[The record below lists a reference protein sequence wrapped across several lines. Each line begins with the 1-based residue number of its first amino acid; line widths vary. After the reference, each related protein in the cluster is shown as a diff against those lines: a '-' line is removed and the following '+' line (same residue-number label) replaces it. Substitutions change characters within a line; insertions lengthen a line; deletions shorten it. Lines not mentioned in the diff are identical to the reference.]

1 MSPPLSHIALIVA
14 LISTSCFPSPKF
26 AIKEREAAL
35 RYISESD
42 ELLLLEVLRD
52 IRVEEENFA
61 VLEAVVKGE
70 RTYPPEGGFPA
81 MMLEEAL
88 EEYQQEEETRIREGR
103 EKTPGEVFDGKALRR
118 ADKIEVLEAGLFSEE
133 GKLCFY
139 RLSRMKDAE
148 ALCAL
153 INEAINFQ
161 LRNSIESA
169 EQRAEESGEEVES
182 TEFFDVTLSAE
193 TSARWGER
201 AASDG
206 AWFTLGGRG
215 CSVDLPLKSAEA
227 AGVVRSVL
235 ENAEEDEE
243 YFQLY
248 RFLSDL
254 VITDS
259 QMKIDFQPLADGYF
273 KAPRWSPRELG
284 SPGPGSEEYAK
295 ALTHF
300 SEKVGFVE
308 FDPAALFKRF
318 EYTAPAEEDW

>member
-1 MSPPLSHIALIVA
+1 MSPSLSRVALIVA
-14 LISTSCFPSPKF
+14 LASTSCFPSPKF

-35 RYISESD
+35 RYTSESD
-42 ELLLLEVLRD
+42 EFLLLEVLRD

-61 VLEAVVKGE
+61 ALEAVVKGE
-70 RTYPPEGGFPA
+70 RTYPPEGGFLA
-81 MMLEEAL
+81 MMLEEGL

-103 EKTPGEVFDGKALRR
+103 EKTPGEILDGKALRL

-133 GKLCFY
+133 GELCFY
-139 RLSRMKDAE
+139 RLSRMKGADAV
-148 ALCAL
+148 CAL
-153 INEAINFQ
+153 VNEAVNFQ
-161 LRNSIESA
+161 LRNSIENA
-169 EQRAEESGEEVES
+169 EQRAEEPGEEVER

-193 TSARWGER
+193 TSARWRER
-201 AASDG
+201 AASNG

-227 AGVVRSVL
+227 AGVVRSLL

-248 RFLSDL
+248 RFLSGL
-254 VITDS
+254 VITES
-259 QMKIDFQPLADGYF
+259 QMNIDFQPPADGDF
-273 KAPRWSPRELG
+273 KTPRWAPRELG

-300 SEKVGFVE
+300 GEKVGFVE

-318 EYTAPAEEDW
+318 GYIAPAEEDW

>member
-1 MSPPLSHIALIVA
+1 MSPLLSRLVVIVA
-14 LISTSCFPSPKF
+14 LVSTSCFPSRDF
-26 AIKEREAAL
+26 SFKEREAAL

-52 IRVEEENFA
+52 IEIEEKKFA
-61 VLEAVVKGE
+61 ALEGLAKGD
-70 RTYPPEGGFPA
+70 RTYPPEGGLA
-81 MMLEEAL
+81 LRVDKELKKYREKEERRILEGEEQSEDDAL
-88 EEYQQEEETRIREGR
+88 EGQ
-103 EKTPGEVFDGKALRR
+103 FLRQ
-118 ADKIEVLEAGLFSEE
+118 ADKIDVLEAGLFSEDGE
-133 GKLCFY
+133 LCFY
-139 RLSRMKDAE
+139 RLSSMKEAG

-153 INEAINFQ
+153 INKGINDE
-161 LRNSIESA
+161 LLASIEKA
-169 EQRAEESGEEVES
+169 EQRAEESGDDVEKID
-182 TEFFDVTLSAE
+182 FFDVILSAE
-193 TSARWGER
+193 TCARWRER

-254 VITDS
+254 VITES
-259 QMKIDFQPLADGYF
+259 QMKVDFQPTADGYF
-273 KAPRWSPRELG
+273 KLPRGAPRELE
-284 SPGPGSEEYAK
+284 SPGPRSEEYAK

-318 EYTAPAEEDW
+318 EYTAPAEEE